1 MESLKLRCIDTHKNL
16 ILLDYEE
23 SLQDEILDAMER
35 EKIKVTIEN
44 DTKIV
49 AVENI

>member
-1 MESLKLRCIDTHKNL
+1 M
-16 ILLDYEE
+16 LLDYDE
-23 SLQDEILDAMER
+23 SLQDEILDAMEK
-35 EKIKVTIEN
+35 ENINIKVTIEN